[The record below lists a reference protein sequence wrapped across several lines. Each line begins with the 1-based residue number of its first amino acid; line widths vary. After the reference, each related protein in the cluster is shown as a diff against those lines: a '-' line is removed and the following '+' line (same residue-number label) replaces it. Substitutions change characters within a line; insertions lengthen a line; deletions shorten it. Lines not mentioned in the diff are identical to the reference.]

1 MRAGARTQVQVKPI
15 PACEWPLLGSMGP
28 EKGLVPGMCEKG
40 QEREMSPSRR
50 GWRVLPLPKDSP
62 NWGPALPLATLWHWP
77 HTDMEV
83 YLPLP
88 GKVTVVLP
96 V

>member
-40 QEREMSPSRR
+40 QKREMSPSGR
-50 GWRVLPLPKDSP
+50 GWRVLPLPKHSP
-62 NWGPALPLATLWHWP
+62 NWGPACHLPLCGTG
-77 HTDMEV
+77 HTWTWRFTFPSQEERC
-83 YLPLP
+83 L
-88 GKVTVVLP
+88 
-96 V
+96 